1 MALYSVVC
9 SFTVHFFFFFF
20 VLLGPVKV
28 LWQINFISYAN
39 NLPVCHSISS
49 FDCAL
54 EMACSISRSG
64 TAF

>member
-1 MALYSVVC
+1 MMNLPNII
-9 SFTVHFFFFFF
+9 TVLN
-20 VLLGPVKV
+20 VTLIRELRNVR
-28 LWQINFISYAN
+28 YAN

-54 EMACSISRSG
+54 EMACSISRRG